1 MATLKRREREIV
13 EMRQLIVDAAIQM
26 YLEEGYE
33 KLTLRSI
40 ATRVEYSVGTIY
52 LYFKDKD
59 ELYHAMH
66 EWGFDKLLKEFAP
79 LQYVENPL
87 ERMKAVSRV
96 FVAFALKNPELYDLM
111 FILNEPMCADANI
124 EDWKCGQSVYQFLV
138 ETIEECLK
146 DNLIV
151 SENPQAL
158 AFMFWSSTHGMVSL
172 YLRNRLKMYDGMDLK
187 QFIYHVEEM
196 ILKQFLTAWRF
207 KS

>member
-111 FILNEPMCADANI
+111 FILNEPMCAHANF
-124 EDWKCGQSVYQFLV
+124 EDWACGKKAFEFFYQTV
-138 ETIEECLK
+138 RECLEK
-146 DNLIV
+146 DLIIGENADIV
-151 SENPQAL
+151 SFL
-158 AFMFWSSTHGMVSL
+158 FMSSAHGML
-172 YLRNRLKMYDGMDLK
+172 AMHLRNRLKMFENADIQQMINVSIELMLK
-187 QFIYHVEEM
+187 QFI
-196 ILKQFLTAWRF
+196 K
-207 KS
+207 